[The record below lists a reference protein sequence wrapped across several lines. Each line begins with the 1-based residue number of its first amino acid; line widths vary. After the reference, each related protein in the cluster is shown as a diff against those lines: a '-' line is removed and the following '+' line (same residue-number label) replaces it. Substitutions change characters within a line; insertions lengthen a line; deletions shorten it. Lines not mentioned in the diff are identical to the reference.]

1 MAVTDSEPNFKSRCS
16 TNQLDNDVTDA
27 LCRAGINTIAKFAFS
42 SSFVPGMQDE
52 TPFKNAMEG
61 AIGREPTVG
70 EFAVLR
76 KLLHECYAMTSAEL
90 KSSVERV
97 EDQPMKRLA
106 QPERADRLKRQQ
118 ARLPGLRIVGKL
130 EPSDRLVDRFAH
142 MYDENRLVYV
152 ELSKCTSKEQEVLNI
167 SQKEDRHMVVDS
179 SGGVKVKDKE
189 TKLEADV
196 STDLMIRMA
205 LMRRGL
211 AMDQCN
217 LLTYT
222 KHDLWVEKV
231 FDIRTDPPIDG
242 FSTVTLSQVI
252 QADRKLFVK
261 LAEQTRDGIQ
271 VNATGKPLDKVFE
284 TAMQHPDVLHILQ
297 PIPAPR
303 AVRQEKIETRSP
315 GPYDSGKGLGKQKGK
330 SKGKGST
337 TIRMPAGLEEGV
349 PATKAGNPICFD
361 FNFNKCRLPVSRG
374 RCKKGLHICCFKG
387 CHKPDHNYSSCP
399 QRKAGG
405 S

>member
-1 MAVTDSEPNFKSRCS
+1 MSVTDSEPNFKSRCA
-16 TNQLDNDVTDA
+16 TNQLDDAVVAA
-27 LCRAGINTIAKFAFS
+27 LCGAGINTIAKFAFS

-52 TPFKNAMEG
+52 GPFTTAMTN
-61 AIGREPTVG
+61 AIGRAPTVG

-76 KLLHECYAMTSAEL
+76 KLLHECYAMTAAEL

-97 EDQPMKRLA
+97 EDQPVKRLA
-106 QPERADRLKRQQ
+106 QPERADRLRRQQ

-142 MYDENRLVYV
+142 IYEENRLVYV
-152 ELSKCTSKEQEVLNI
+152 ELSQCTSKEQEVLNI

-179 SGGVKVKDKE
+179 SGGVKLREKE

-217 LLTYT
+217 LLDYSI
-222 KHDLWVEKV
+222 HDRWVEKV

-242 FSTVTLSQVI
+242 FTTVTLSQVI
-252 QADRKLFVK
+252 QADRKLFLK
-261 LAEQTRDGIQ
+261 LAEKTRNGIQ
-271 VNATGKPLDKVFE
+271 VVAGSKPLDGVFDS
-284 TAMQHPDVLHILQ
+284 AMQHPDVLHILQ

-303 AVRQEKIETRSP
+303 AVRQDRTENRAT
-315 GPYDSGKGLGKQKGK
+315 GPYDSSKGHGKQKGK

-349 PATKAGNPICFD
+349 PATKAGNPIFFD
-361 FNFNKCRLPVSRG
+361 YNFNKCRLPVSRG
-374 RCKKGLHICCFKG
+374 RCKKGLHVCCVRG
-387 CHKPDHNYSSCP
+387 CHKADHSYANCP
-399 QRKAGG
+399 QKKPGG